1 MIDSKKK
8 ATNYIKELLEDE
20 MYYFTAQSFADRFN
34 VPKPKAYQTLQR
46 LKKGGWIR
54 EVERGKY
61 LTLGLQPAHVLSN
74 PLFIAT
80 QIARPGYVSFWSA
93 LHWYGLTEQV
103 PHTVFVATTRKKSS
117 VEFEGYTFQYVR
129 LKPFKFFGYQRERVG
144 NLSVLIAEKEKALI
158 DALDQ
163 PRYAGGIAEIA
174 KCLANARDEL
184 DRDKLIEYANRMRNA
199 SLRSRLGFLLTRAG
213 LSAEGLEPS
222 RSFVRLDP
230 HRKPSKTWDA
240 RWRLN
245 VNVSPR
251 ELESWGERRM
261 R

>member
-1 MIDSKKK
+1 MENNRKR

-20 MYYFTAQSFADRFN
+20 VYYFTAQFFADHFYL
-34 VPKPKAYQTLQR
+34 PKPKAYQTLQR
-46 LKKGGWIR
+46 LKKAGLIR

-103 PHTVFVATTRKKSS
+103 PHTVFVATTRKKSM
-117 VEFEGYTFQYVR
+117 VEFEGYTFQYVHI
-129 LKPFKFFGYQRERVG
+129 KPFKFFGYHRERIG
-144 NLSVLIAEKEKALI
+144 DLPVLVAEREKALI

-184 DRDKLIEYANRMRNA
+184 DCAKLIEYAQRMQNA
-199 SLRSRLGFLLTRAG
+199 SLRSRLGFLLTLVG
-213 LSAEGLEPS
+213 LGTEGLEPS
-222 RSFVRLDP
+222 QSFVRLDP
-230 HRKPSKTWDA
+230 HRKPSQTWDT

-245 VNVSPR
+245 VNVSRR
-251 ELESWGERRM
+251 ELESWREA
-261 R
+261 